1 MVEIE
6 KGNGDCGICYFI
18 LKEEENTVGRG
29 EGRDRRERQTCG
41 VLKNSEQQLSPL
53 EMKVCFTNLDHSLQ
67 LAASFPSS

>member
-29 EGRDRRERQTCG
+29 ERQKGEANWWC
-41 VLKNSEQQLSPL
+41 L
-53 EMKVCFTNLDHSLQ
+53 EKQ
-67 LAASFPSS
+67 